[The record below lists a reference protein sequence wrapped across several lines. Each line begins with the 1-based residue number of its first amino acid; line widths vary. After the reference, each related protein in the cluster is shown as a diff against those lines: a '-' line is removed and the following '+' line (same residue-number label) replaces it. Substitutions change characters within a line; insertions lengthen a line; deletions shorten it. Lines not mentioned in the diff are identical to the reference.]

1 VGIGKKIGQAA
12 AAISPQVFPFLQWW
26 PMVNRRTL
34 RADLA
39 AGITGGIIV
48 LPQGV
53 AFAMIAG
60 LPPIYGLYTA
70 MVTPIVAG
78 LFGSSWHLISGP
90 TTAISLVIFAS
101 LRGLAEPGSSEFIEL
116 ALVLTF
122 LAGAFQLGMGLARF
136 GNLVNFVSHSV
147 IVAFT
152 AGAAL
157 LIAISQLG
165 HILGVAMP
173 RGLAFH
179 ETIGYLA
186 AHARHINGWVF
197 LVAAVTLSLAIFIKR
212 TWPRWPHFFT
222 SMIVASVLT
231 YFLGAEEK
239 GIPLVGEMPGGL
251 PPFRMPSLSLSN
263 MEKLGSSAF
272 AVALLGLMEAVAI
285 ARSVAVKTGQR
296 LDSNQEFVGQGLSN
310 VVGSFFS
317 CYAASGSFTRT
328 GVNHVAGAQTPMAA
342 VFAALFLMLLVLFV
356 APLTAFLPIAA
367 MGGVILFVAYNLI
380 DVHEIRKIIQSS
392 KGETTVLLATFIG
405 TLFFDLE
412 LAIYV
417 GVFLSLF
424 FYLRRTSKPHIAVM
438 APNQEDNRHHFL
450 NIVRQPGMKECPQL
464 KVVRI
469 DGSLFFGAID
479 HIDQYFSD
487 LRESGIKNVLI
498 LAEGI
503 NYVDLAGAEWL
514 AQEAERWQKNGG
526 GLYVTG
532 LKIIAQGV
540 LVRSGMKEKIGTD
553 HFFSTKKA
561 ALANIY
567 AKLDLEAC
575 KVCQQ
580 RIFWECQKD
589 PRLTTAL
596 EDTRVPEA
604 AHEDR

>member
-1 VGIGKKIGQAA
+1 
-12 AAISPQVFPFLQWW
+12 
-26 PMVNRRTL
+26 MVNRRTL

-70 MVTPIVAG
+70 MVTPIIAG

-101 LRGLAEPGSSEFIEL
+101 LRGLAEPGSPEFIEL

-147 IVAFT
+147 VVAFT

-157 LIAISQLG
+157 LIAVSQLG
-165 HILGVAMP
+165 HILGVPIP
-173 RGLAFH
+173 RGMAFH
-179 ETIGYLA
+179 ETI
-186 AHARHINGWVF
+186 AHLISHAHLINGWVF
-197 LVAAVTLSLAIFIKR
+197 LVAAVTLSLAVFIKR

-231 YFLGAEEK
+231 YFLGAAER
-239 GIPLVGEMPGGL
+239 GIPLVGEMPASL
-251 PPFRMPSLSLSN
+251 PSFRLPALSLGN

-296 LDSNQEFVGQGLSN
+296 LDSNQEFIGQGLSN

-317 CYAASGSFTRT
+317 SYAASGSFTRT

-356 APLTAFLPIAA
+356 APLAAFLPIAA
-367 MGGVILFVAYNLI
+367 MGGVILFVAYNLV
-380 DVHEIRKIIQSS
+380 DVKEIRKIIQSS
-392 KGETTVLLATFIG
+392 KGETTVLIATFIG

-438 APNQEDNRHHFL
+438 APNQEDSRHHFL
-450 NIVRQPGMKECPQL
+450 NIVRQEGMKECPQL

-487 LRESGIKNVLI
+487 LRDSGIRNVLI

-514 AQEAERWQKNGG
+514 AQESQRWRSAGG
-526 GLYVTG
+526 DLYVTG

-540 LVRSGMKEKIGTD
+540 LVRSGIKQQIGTD

-561 ALANIY
+561 ALAFIY
-567 AKLDLEAC
+567 ARLDRQAC
-575 KVCQQ
+575 AACQQ

-589 PRLTTAL
+589 SAL
-596 EDTRVPEA
+596 PPLAVVPLHEA
-604 AHEDR
+604 EHQAR